1 MRCEAIIAGAASA
14 AGVGG
19 SNQEA
24 IPINKPKKAIIATLA
39 IALLATTITLI
50 AINTNDPSYDYLPT
64 RQTPSPTPTPPPT
77 PEPTPPRI
85 TRIEGDFTFA
95 AAYGSTGHYTA
106 PFIWDEAHFQNST
119 SYYNAGLATLTLSF
133 AMSSFASPGEDIT
146 GQAKNAIDFLSQI
159 GFEDI
164 ETNHYYITEPH
175 KDSIGV
181 IAAHKYI
188 QANGQSYTL
197 IAVSTRS
204 GGYGLEWAS
213 NFTIGAGGY
222 HDGFRLAAEETYSFL
237 ADYIRRHA
245 GSFLPNTKLW
255 ITGYS
260 RGAAVANILAA
271 WLTNNGGISDLTIPA
286 HRIYA
291 YTFAT
296 PQAVPTAN
304 LESQPTHTNIH
315 NIISPTDIVTW
326 VAPREW
332 GFGRYGINHFL
343 PDRGQLASPAPFDE
357 MLVRLRNLGTAHAL
371 NATWYAGARYAHI
384 TETFQYVRFDRVT
397 VFPPGVEL
405 SHTNSLI
412 TPFLREL
419 TSNVAALAIEQDEYS
434 EILEDLVR
442 ALVADVMG
450 NDDFTQR
457 LNTATDIFVGKLSIR
472 NAPEIVVAFVTNGMD
487 GLLELAARYLY
498 ESAVE
503 AGIELD
509 GGLSLTQALVN
520 AFWHIGLDG
529 VLTLTHNLEAVIATH
544 YPEFMLAWLKSLDTN
559 FGGVP
564 QNFIPMY
571 RSVRI
576 SGNAH
581 ARVYDQG
588 GQLVAWFHYNRP
600 MDIGGHIAASRLA
613 GGEMIVYLP
622 PEMGYTVEITA
633 TRRGDIGLTIG
644 EFSLDMADYVFTQSW
659 RGAAAPEDM
668 FVAEIPLVVNWEG
681 DMAYMGTGVEYR
693 FRHR

>member
-1 MRCEAIIAGAASA
+1 MTLIS
-14 AGVGG
+14 
-19 SNQEA
+19 SSKHQTFQEG
-24 IPINKPKKAIIATLA
+24 IPIKKPKIAIIATLSV
-39 IALLATTITLI
+39 ILLAATITLI
-50 AINTNDPSYDYLPT
+50 AINTRTPANDYVPT
-64 RQTPSPTPTPPPT
+64 QHTPSPTPTPEPT
-77 PEPTPPRI
+77 PAPTPPRI
-85 TRIEGDFTFA
+85 TRIEGDFHFA
-95 AAYGSTGHYTA
+95 AAYGPTGGYTA
-106 PFIWDEAHFQNST
+106 PFIWDEAHFQNSA

-133 AMSSFASPGEDIT
+133 AMSSFASPGEDVT
-146 GQAKNAIDFLSQI
+146 GQARNAIDFLSQI
-159 GFEDI
+159 EFENI

-213 NFTIGAGGY
+213 NFTIGAAGY
-222 HDGFRLAAEETYSFL
+222 HDGFRLAAQETYGFL
-237 ADYIRRHA
+237 ADYLSRHA
-245 GSFLPNTKLW
+245 GSFEENVKLW

-271 WLTNNGGISDLTIPA
+271 WLTNNSGIAGLTIPA
-286 HRIYA
+286 SHIFA

-296 PQAVPTAN
+296 PQAVPTGN
-304 LESQPTHTNIH
+304 LQSPLLHTNIH
-315 NIISPTDIVTW
+315 NIISPADIVTW
-326 VAPREW
+326 VAPQAW

-343 PDRGQLASPAPFDE
+343 PERGQLADPTPFDE
-357 MLVRLRNLGTAHAL
+357 MLANLRRIGSAHAL
-371 NATWYAGARYAHI
+371 NATWYAGGRYAHI

-412 TPFLREL
+412 IPFLRDL
-419 TSNVAALAIEQDEYS
+419 TTSVAALAIEQDEYS

-442 ALVADVMG
+442 TLVADVMG
-450 NDDFTQR
+450 DDDFTQR

-498 ESAVE
+498 ESAIE

-529 VLTLTHNLEAVIATH
+529 VLTLTHNLEAVIAAH
-544 YPEFMLAWLKSLDTN
+544 YPEFMLAWLKSQDTN
-559 FGGVP
+559 FGGQP
-564 QNFIPMY
+564 QNFIPIY

-588 GQLVAWFHYNRP
+588 GQLVAWFYYSRP

-613 GGEMIVYLP
+613 GGDMIVYLP

-644 EFSLDMADYVFTQSW
+644 EFGLDRADYVFTQSW
-659 RGAAAPEDM
+659 RGAAVAEDM
-668 FVAEIPLVVNWEG
+668 FVAVIPAVEHWE
-681 DMAYMGTGVEYR
+681 DVMAERGTGVEYG
-693 FRHR
+693 FRLR